1 MSIVQNGRVM
11 KNRWVN
17 RDTAE
22 FSARGIVFFHSQFEF
37 PEPLPCKMYKIDQT
51 HGSLWDHTHD
61 YFQIWYVVRGCFT
74 HSYLGRQY
82 EMQAGSKCIVPP
94 YAVHRVEWM
103 LQEKTEIIGC
113 EFLPVYIN
121 DSFNQPM
128 LQEDCLDYRYL
139 QPLLAEEGK
148 RLMKVSLIG
157 EDDLQVRHILEEM
170 RKEFR
175 MKTPHYGLVMK
186 ANLLKLLVIIGRIRK
201 AERENGDAAPVVPN
215 KKAERLNRCR
225 DSVLASI
232 DFVQKHYREEIRL
245 DQICRHASLSKT
257 NFCDVFKAYTGK
269 TFNEYLNDLRLRH
282 ATEQLLKPDVTVAE
296 ACRAVGF
303 RDLTHFSR
311 MFKKCM
317 GVSPSHFRK
326 ISRRL

>member
-1 MSIVQNGRVM
+1 MSVVQNGRVM

-22 FSARGIVFFHSQFEF
+22 FAAKGIVFFHSQFEF

-82 EMQAGSKCIVPP
+82 EMQAGGICIVPP

-103 LQEKTEIIGC
+103 PQEKTEIIGC
-113 EFLPVYIN
+113 EFLPV
-121 DSFNQPM
+121 S
-128 LQEDCLDYRYL
+128 CS
-139 QPLLAEEGK
+139 LLSAASARRSERTG
-148 RLMKVSLIG
+148 
-157 EDDLQVRHILEEM
+157 
-170 RKEFR
+170 
-175 MKTPHYGLVMK
+175 TPPRWYPT
-186 ANLLKLLVIIGRIRK
+186 RR
-201 AERENGDAAPVVPN
+201 RNGSTVAAIP
-215 KKAERLNRCR
+215 
-225 DSVLASI
+225 VLASI

-296 ACRAVGF
+296 ACRGLYSYIIYGIMDKYIHMA
-303 RDLTHFSR
+303 
-311 MFKKCM
+311 
-317 GVSPSHFRK
+317 
-326 ISRRL
+326 

>member
-1 MSIVQNGRVM
+1 MMSVVQNGRVM

-82 EMQAGSKCIVPP
+82 EMQAGSICIVPP

-148 RLMKVSLIG
+148 RLMKVSLMG
-157 EDDLQVRHILEEM
+157 EDDLRVRHILEEM

-175 MKTPHYGLVMK
+175 MKTPPRWYPTRRRNGSTV
-186 ANLLKLLVIIGRIRK
+186 AAIRCWPQSISSRSIIAKRF
-201 AERENGDAAPVVPN
+201 V
-215 KKAERLNRCR
+215 
-225 DSVLASI
+225 SI
-232 DFVQKHYREEIRL
+232 KYAVTPHCPKPIFVTY
-245 DQICRHASLSKT
+245 
-257 NFCDVFKAYTGK
+257 
-269 TFNEYLNDLRLRH
+269 
-282 ATEQLLKPDVTVAE
+282 LKPIPG
-296 ACRAVGF
+296 RP
-303 RDLTHFSR
+303 LTS
-311 MFKKCM
+311 
-317 GVSPSHFRK
+317 
-326 ISRRL
+326 I